1 MDGQSTYNFEY
12 AYHTHYPRPYEGN
25 IPGVHTKSNDQ
36 ESRRSSRS
44 GTSVPPT
51 RSGLATATS
60 TSSGEGVTSSKGV
73 GSTPGSAAAAGRK
86 CTQAEI
92 DRETL
97 VLAKTEKQLQLLKKM
112 AEEKG
117 VVLDKLLK
125 ELQRMATVL
134 NKAKEVKGEVGEKAK
149 TTDEKTQVR
158 GILREDTLG

>member
-1 MDGQSTYNFEY
+1 M
-12 AYHTHYPRPYEGN
+12 
-25 IPGVHTKSNDQ
+25 
-36 ESRRSSRS
+36 
-44 GTSVPPT
+44 
-51 RSGLATATS
+51 
-60 TSSGEGVTSSKGV
+60 
-73 GSTPGSAAAAGRK
+73 
-86 CTQAEI
+86 
-92 DRETL
+92 
-97 VLAKTEKQLQLLKKM
+97 AKTEKQLQLLKKM